1 MSMSS
6 HINELQKKHEEL
18 SQRVEL
24 IQRRPG
30 SDDLEVASMKK
41 EKLRLKRTDYTASKL
56 ARHTKR
62 AAQLSGPKC
71 FNCTEAD
78 LWLR

>member
-1 MSMSS
+1 MSISS
-6 HINELQKKHEEL
+6 HIFELQKKHEEL

-41 EKLRLKRTDYTASKL
+41 EKLRLKEQITR
-56 ARHTKR
+56 
-62 AAQLSGPKC
+62 
-71 FNCTEAD
+71 
-78 LWLR
+78 LRN

>member
-41 EKLRLKRTDYTASKL
+41 EKLRLKEQITR
-56 ARHTKR
+56 
-62 AAQLSGPKC
+62 
-71 FNCTEAD
+71 
-78 LWLR
+78 LRN

>member
-6 HINELQKKHEEL
+6 HISELQKKHAEL

-30 SDDLEVASMKK
+30 SDDLEVMSMKK
-41 EKLRLKRTDYTASKL
+41 EKLRLKEQITRL
-56 ARHTKR
+56 
-62 AAQLSGPKC
+62 QG
-71 FNCTEAD
+71 
-78 LWLR
+78 